1 MCIGRDEATAS
12 VTQRRKPRASVSV
25 ARILSAVAICAA
37 STIHAQAKI
46 EAAFGIG
53 WDVRGA
59 WSVDGTS
66 HSIHSGDAV
75 APGSLLRANGP
86 ASPHSITILL
96 PDGQRIL
103 YECFSQSDCEH
114 GFRVPA
120 LDRRPES
127 FALEF
132 LGRVGAVFADRQHP
146 EIEAPSNFAEDET
159 AALTG
164 SGNRIQIGGLAAK
177 LQNGRYTYSVRAF
190 GSAALSIREAVLEKI
205 SPVVTLRVPGP
216 GLFSIRITDALGR
229 PRIDL
234 LVAAL
239 SAHQQFLLR
248 QFQQARSLLAE
259 WNENYQGWP
268 IHAFHRAYLASVMLG
283 ISPIHPSLPKQA
295 AAANANTAQEPSF
308 SPRPGVVRGDTN
320 VSLHC
325 DTPGATI
332 HYTIDNSEP
341 FPTSPL
347 YRSPIVVKGTEL
359 TIKAFATAP
368 GKKDSPVVTGIFRV
382 EQ

>member
-1 MCIGRDEATAS
+1 MSSNEAPAS
-12 VTQRRKPRASVSV
+12 HTQHRKPRPSVLLAS
-25 ARILSAVAICAA
+25 ILIAAAICAA
-37 STIHAQAKI
+37 CTIHAQGKV
-46 EAAFGIG
+46 EAAFGIA
-53 WDVRGA
+53 WDVRGV

-66 HSIHSGDAV
+66 HSIRSGDAI
-75 APGSLLRANGP
+75 APGSLLRANAP

-103 YECFSQSDCEH
+103 YECFSQPDCER

-120 LDRRPES
+120 LDRNPGS
-127 FALEF
+127 FAIQF
-132 LGRVGAVFADRQHP
+132 LGRVGAFFADRQDSD
-146 EIEAPSNFAEDET
+146 IEPSRFAEDET

-164 SGNRIQIGGLAAK
+164 PENRIEIGGLAAK

-190 GSAALSIREAVLEKI
+190 GAAAPSIRDAVLEKN

-239 SAHQQFLLR
+239 SAHQQFVLR
-248 QFQQARSLLAE
+248 QFQQARSLVAE
-259 WNENYQGWP
+259 WNEDYQGWP
-268 IHAFHRAYLASVMLG
+268 IHAFERAYLASVMLA
-283 ISPIHPSLPKQA
+283 IRPIHPSLPAQPA
-295 AAANANTAQEPSF
+295 AAGANTTQEPSF
-308 SPRPGVVRGDTN
+308 IPRPGVMRGGVN

-325 DTPGATI
+325 NTPGATI

-341 FPTSPL
+341 FPTSPV

-368 GKKDSPVVTGIFRV
+368 GKRDSPVVTGIFRV